1 MRFLTAIL
9 ASAFAASAWAAPP
22 ALTLPPEIPGEP
34 VAFVE
39 VRAKTDGKWVRYV
52 TLDAGL
58 AVFPSSLL
66 SDKTVTVVVAAKPG
80 RYRILAYTG
89 NDDGGAEA
97 ITTLVIGG
105 ATQPPPDKPVD
116 PPPPDKPPPATKGYF
131 LIVRPDGPAS
141 PDFTAVLANPAWDEL
156 RKAGHAVKEKTLAET
171 VPIYKPPAGT
181 TLPFVVTLS
190 QTSPSKVLA
199 GPVELPTTADGIREL
214 AKGVK

>member
-131 LIVRPDGPAS
+131 LVVRPNGPAS
-141 PDFTAVLANPAWDEL
+141 PEFAAAMALPEWDEL
-156 RKAGHAVKEKTLAET
+156 RKAGHLVKDMTLDEAMRF
-171 VPIYKPPAGT
+171 YKPPALT
-181 TLPFVVTLS
+181 KLPFVVTLS
-190 QTSPSKVLA
+190 QTSPAKVLT
-199 GPVELPTTADGIREL
+199 GPVDSPTTGADVLKLKE
-214 AKGVK
+214 GVK

>member
-105 ATQPPPDKPVD
+105 AMMSVAGAYLTIAQFN
-116 PPPPDKPPPATKGYF
+116 A
-131 LIVRPDGPAS
+131 
-141 PDFTAVLANPAWDEL
+141 FTF
-156 RKAGHAVKEKTLAET
+156 G
-171 VPIYKPPAGT
+171 
-181 TLPFVVTLS
+181 VVS
-190 QTSPSKVLA
+190 GQALA
-199 GPVELPTTADGIREL
+199 GVVGIKPSIGRWNGAAFLEQF
-214 AKGVK
+214 ANGITFS